1 MSDHALFIIG
11 ALIVYICAEIK
22 EIKKEL
28 EWIKSHIY
36 DIEHKNDKKDFD
48 L

>member
-1 MSDHALFIIG
+1 MNDYALFIIG
-11 ALIVYICAEIK
+11 ALVVYICTELE

-28 EWIKSHIY
+28 KWIKSHTY
-36 DIEHKNDKKDFD
+36 DIEHKNDYD

>member
-1 MSDHALFIIG
+1 MYYTLFACFAFLII
-11 ALIVYICAEIK
+11 YIEERVKMILR
-22 EIKKEL
+22 EL

-36 DIEHKNDKKDFD
+36 DIEHKNDKKEFD

>member
-1 MSDHALFIIG
+1 MIDYALFIIG
-11 ALIVYICAEIK
+11 ALVVYICTELKAIK
-22 EIKKEL
+22 EEL

>member
-1 MSDHALFIIG
+1 MSDYALFIIG
-11 ALIVYICAEIK
+11 ALVVYICTELE

-28 EWIKSHIY
+28 KWIKSHIY
-36 DIEHKNDKKDFD
+36 DIEHKNDYD

>member
-1 MSDHALFIIG
+1 MLYILFACFVFLTVFIEERVKMI
-11 ALIVYICAEIK
+11 LR
-22 EIKKEL
+22 EL